1 MLGHGSCCEVDVV
14 MQSVSKLSFDF
25 GGGGSASLDFVH
37 SSIRDDG
44 GAEF

>member
-25 GGGGSASLDFVH
+25 GGCGSALFEFVH
-37 SSIRDDG
+37 TSIRDNG
-44 GAEF
+44 GAEV